1 MSLHKQ
7 SLFTASSASTVLPP
21 AKVIQLEPNKSTP
34 PTVSKAFTKNNINR
48 MRCPP
53 GRSEAFFWDES
64 CRGFGIRVLKSGR
77 RSWVFQYRDENSRT
91 RRVALGDVS
100 AVGLDAAREAARH
113 LAAKVTQG
121 GNPSVERRRKRQ
133 AASVLDLVQAYLAHA
148 VTSQR
153 SRSYKETE
161 RHLLRHAAPLH
172 HERVDGVHRRDI
184 AALLERITQKSG
196 PIAANRVRAALSAM
210 WTWGLRNGLIEA
222 DSNPVTFTIRQTE
235 KARERTLTDPEIK
248 AIWQATEAGGDYARI
263 ARLCLLTGCRRE
275 EIGSLRWDEL
285 HSDRLVLGAKRMK
298 GGIVHEIPLL
308 PMILEALPPNDDVN
322 RQLVFGRCGTG
333 FSGWS
338 KAKEALDDKIAKQ
351 GIAVPAWGLHDLR
364 RTFST
369 RLHDAGV
376 APLVVEALLAH
387 KQQGVAAVY
396 NRASFWQAKC
406 AALQEWHLLLNHI
419 LQPASAT

>member
-1 MSLHKQ
+1 MSIQKQ
-7 SLFTASSASTVLPP
+7 SHSTPPLASTVLPS
-21 AKVIQLEPNKSTP
+21 AQVIQLATNKP
-34 PTVSKAFTKNNINR
+34 APAVSKSFSKSSING

-53 GRSEAFFWDES
+53 GRSEAFFWDAG

-77 RSWVFQYRDENSRT
+77 RSWIFQYRDEHSRT

-100 AVGLDAAREAARH
+100 AVGLDTARATAKQ

-121 GNPSVERRRKRQ
+121 LNPSVERKRKRQ
-133 AASVLDLVQAYLAHA
+133 AASVLDLAHAYLAHA
-148 VTSQR
+148 INRQR
-153 SRSYKETE
+153 PRSYEETE

-172 HERVDGVHRRDI
+172 HERVEAVHRRDI
-184 AALLERITQKSG
+184 AGLLERISQKSG

-210 WTWGLRNGLIEA
+210 WSWGLRNGLIEG
-222 DSNPVTFTIRQTE
+222 DSNPVSFTIRQTE

-263 ARLCLLTGCRRE
+263 VRLCLLSGCRRE
-275 EIGSLRWDEL
+275 EIGRLRVDEIKR
-285 HSDRLVLGAKRMK
+285 DRLVIGGDRMK
-298 GGIVHEIPLL
+298 GGITHEVPIL
-308 PMILEALPPNDDVN
+308 PMIAAVLPAPGAGSEY
-322 RQLVFGRCGTG
+322 VFGRHGTG

-338 KAKEALDDKIAKQ
+338 KAKEALDTKIAKE
-351 GIAVPAWGLHDLR
+351 GAALPAWSLHDLR

-369 RLHDAGV
+369 RLHDAGIE
-376 APLVVEALLAH
+376 PLVVEALLAH

-396 NRASFWQAKC
+396 NRASFWRAKC